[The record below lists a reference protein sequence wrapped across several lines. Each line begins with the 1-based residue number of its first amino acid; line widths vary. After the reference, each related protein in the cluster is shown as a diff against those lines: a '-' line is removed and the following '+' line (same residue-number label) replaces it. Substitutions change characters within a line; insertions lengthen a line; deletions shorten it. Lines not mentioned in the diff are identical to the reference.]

1 VSQFFSFRTASVL
14 YPWAVLIIDVVR
26 VSMGDDIRRNVDV
39 FLLDGT
45 VEGETVLTFEAQ
57 ARVQPP
63 SHFSLL
69 FWRELLDCLDNFLP
83 QLLQRHQLRFVL
95 RLLLHESLCALTRMT
110 NAVFA
115 VMVFYRKIVSSLM
128 AGVSFANGA
137 SRPPG
142 GENAR
147 QTVTES
153 MKANALPSVVS

>member
-1 VSQFFSFRTASVL
+1 
-14 YPWAVLIIDVVR
+14 
-26 VSMGDDIRRNVDV
+26 
-39 FLLDGT
+39 
-45 VEGETVLTFEAQ
+45 
-57 ARVQPP
+57 
-63 SHFSLL
+63 
-69 FWRELLDCLDNFLP
+69 
-83 QLLQRHQLRFVL
+83 
-95 RLLLHESLCALTRMT
+95 MT